1 MARTSTGALLT
12 AQHRRGQLAIRARA
26 LQDFIRLW
34 PLWRGDRRSY
44 GDLVTA
50 TLPLVQV
57 HNQLSASFAGAYY
70 QAFRT
75 AEGVGGA
82 TTPFVPGPINRD
94 RVVSSLYVTGE
105 VMTGKAIAA
114 GISPQAAQQIALTRV
129 SGAVGRHV
137 LQGGRDTL
145 VRSTG
150 QDRRAKGWGRV
161 TGDNACDFCEELAGR
176 GAVYRGQDTAEF
188 EAHDHCA
195 CMAEPGF

>member
-1 MARTSTGALLT
+1 MLGIPP
-12 AQHRRGQLAIRARA
+12 QE
-26 LQDFIRLW
+26 LW
-34 PLWRGDRRSY
+34 ERVP
-44 GDLVTA
+44 
-50 TLPLVQV
+50 
-57 HNQLSASFAGAYY
+57 
-70 QAFRT
+70 
-75 AEGVGGA
+75 GA
-82 TTPFVPGPINRD
+82 TQQDVARW
-94 RVVSSLYVTGE
+94 
-105 VMTGKAIAA
+105 KAAAQQGDSFQVLADLLKRQA
-114 GISPQAAQQIALTRV
+114 GISPQAAQQTALTRV
-129 SGAVGRHV
+129 AGAVGRHV